1 MQPHR
6 TSYPKSKFL
15 SSKVVNRS
23 GSKSR
28 IYLSSGWG
36 IGELTAVKDVLYAAV
51 NAQDKDI
58 RKLADDF
65 AALPGWSYIFVEPDK
80 LYERE
85 NLVGI
90 LKTVRD
96 QSGQKNIEFTPS
108 KQEANKI
115 VILAPPNTNFL
126 KEAAGNMMGH
136 VIQLIKPASKP
147 KSEPV
152 KKTELIAPP
161 DKPLAAKELAAQVGK
176 TLEKNKVEPKSEKTK
191 VGAKPVTKKV
201 AASEKPEAEKP
212 DPAPAPQKV
221 EPKSAAKKTAPT
233 MERKKS
239 KGANKYSVAVP
250 DLVRGV
256 GSNSLSLNINSA
268 QPSGV
273 YVVQTLPD
281 HVKMDRVREGMGL
294 ATESNGLSFSITD
307 QTLTIAAKD
316 KEALCSGLLDLTS
329 FGVET
334 RNRARLMNHDNHQS
348 PNLPHDTIHNSH
360 ILAPSARHKASQSQ
374 RKN

>member
-1 MQPHR
+1 MA
-6 TSYPKSKFL
+6 
-15 SSKVVNRS
+15 VNMS
-23 GSKSR
+23 GSSSR

-36 IGELTAVKDVLYAAV
+36 LGELTAVKDVLHAAV
-51 NAQDKDI
+51 NAQDKEI
-58 RKLADDF
+58 RNLADDF
-65 AALPGWSYIFVEPDK
+65 AALPGWSYILVEPDK

-108 KQEANKI
+108 KQEADKI
-115 VILAPPNTNFL
+115 VILAPPAPPHTDFL

-136 VIQLIKPASKP
+136 VIQLMKPARKP

-152 KKTELIAPP
+152 KKTELIAPLA
-161 DKPLAAKELAAQVGK
+161 KPLTTKELAAQVGK
-176 TLEKNKVEPKSEKTK
+176 TLERNKVEPKSEKTK
-191 VGAKPVTKKV
+191 VGAKPVTKNA
-201 AASEKPEAEKP
+201 AASEKQEAEKP
-212 DPAPAPQKV
+212 SPVAVAAPQKV

-239 KGANKYSVAVP
+239 KGANKYNIAVP
-250 DLVRGV
+250 HLVRGV
-256 GSNSLSLNINSA
+256 GSNSLSLHINSA

-281 HVKMDRVREGMGL
+281 HVRMEKVREGMAL

-334 RNRARLMNHDNHQS
+334 HNRARLMN
-348 PNLPHDTIHNSH
+348 
-360 ILAPSARHKASQSQ
+360 
-374 RKN
+374 

>member
-1 MQPHR
+1 M
-6 TSYPKSKFL
+6 
-15 SSKVVNRS
+15 S
-23 GSKSR
+23 GSRSR

-36 IGELTAVKDVLYAAV
+36 LGELTAVKDVLHAAV

-65 AALPGWSYIFVEPDK
+65 AALPGWSYILVEPDK

-85 NLVGI
+85 NLVSI
-90 LKTVRD
+90 LKTVRGK
-96 QSGQKNIEFTPS
+96 SGQKHIEFTPS
-108 KQEANKI
+108 KQEADKI
-115 VILAPPNTNFL
+115 VILAPPAPPNTDFL

-136 VIQLIKPASKP
+136 IIQLIKPASKP

-152 KKTELIAPP
+152 KKTELIAPL
-161 DKPLAAKELAAQVGK
+161 DKPLTKKELAAQVGK
-176 TLEKNKVEPKSEKTK
+176 TLEKNKVESKSEKTK
-191 VGAKPVTKKV
+191 VGAKPVTKKA
-201 AASEKPEAEKP
+201 AASQKPEAEKP
-212 DPAPAPQKV
+212 DPDPQKV

-233 MERKKS
+233 MKRKKS
-239 KGANKYSVAVP
+239 KGANKYNIAVP
-250 DLVRGV
+250 HLVRGV

-281 HVKMDRVREGMGL
+281 HVKMEKLSEGMGL

-316 KEALCSGLLDLTS
+316 KKTLSSGLIDLTS

-334 RNRARLMNHDNHQS
+334 RNLARLINHDNHQ
-348 PNLPHDTIHNSH
+348 
-360 ILAPSARHKASQSQ
+360 AP
-374 RKN
+374 

>member
-1 MQPHR
+1 M
-6 TSYPKSKFL
+6 
-15 SSKVVNRS
+15 S
-23 GSKSR
+23 GSRSR
-28 IYLSSGWG
+28 IYLFSGWG
-36 IGELTAVKDVLYAAV
+36 IGELTAVKDVLHTAV

-65 AALPGWSYIFVEPDK
+65 AALPGWSYILVESDK

-90 LKTVRD
+90 LKMVRD

-108 KQEANKI
+108 KQEADKI
-115 VILAPPNTNFL
+115 VILAPPNTDFL

-136 VIQLIKPASKP
+136 VIQLIKP

-161 DKPLAAKELAAQVGK
+161 DKPLATKELAAQVGK
-176 TLEKNKVEPKSEKTK
+176 TLEKNKVEPEAEKTK

-201 AASEKPEAEKP
+201 AASEKPEAEKSK
-212 DPAPAPQKV
+212 PAPDPQKV
-221 EPKSAAKKTAPT
+221 EPKSAAKKRAPT
-233 MERKKS
+233 VERKKS

-256 GSNSLSLNINSA
+256 GSNSLSLHINSA
-268 QPSGV
+268 HPSGV

-281 HVKMDRVREGMGL
+281 HVKMDKVREGMGL

-316 KEALCSGLLDLTS
+316 KKALSSGLIDLTS

-334 RNRARLMNHDNHQS
+334 RNRARLMNHDNHQAPKPGIMLQNS
-348 PNLPHDTIHNSH
+348 TQSNGSEALNFRRSFSNLQPDIRTSEDTF
-360 ILAPSARHKASQSQ
+360 AK
-374 RKN
+374 

>member
-1 MQPHR
+1 M
-6 TSYPKSKFL
+6 SNS
-15 SSKVVNRS
+15 RS
-23 GSKSR
+23 G

-36 IGELTAVKDVLYAAV
+36 LGELTAVKDVLHAAI

-65 AALPGWSYIFVEPDK
+65 AELPGWSYILVEPDK
-80 LYERE
+80 LYERV

-90 LKTVRD
+90 LKAVRD
-96 QSGQKNIEFTPS
+96 QFGQKNIEFTPS
-108 KQEANKI
+108 KQEADKI
-115 VILAPPNTNFL
+115 VILAPPAHPHTDFL

-136 VIQLIKPASKP
+136 VIQLIIPASKP

-161 DKPLAAKELAAQVGK
+161 DKPLTTQELAARVGK
-176 TLEKNKVEPKSEKTK
+176 TLEKTKVEPKSEKTK

-201 AASEKPEAEKP
+201 AASEKPEVEKP
-212 DPAPAPQKV
+212 DPAPQKV

-233 MERKKS
+233 VERKKS

-256 GSNSLSLNINSA
+256 GSNSLGLHINSA
-268 QPSGV
+268 HPSGV

-281 HVKMDRVREGMGL
+281 HVKMDKVREGMGL

-316 KEALCSGLLDLTS
+316 KKALSSGLIDLTS
-329 FGVET
+329 FGVES
-334 RNRARLMNHDNHQS
+334 RNRARLMNHDNHQ
-348 PNLPHDTIHNSH
+348 
-360 ILAPSARHKASQSQ
+360 APIFPIPAPLS
-374 RKN
+374 